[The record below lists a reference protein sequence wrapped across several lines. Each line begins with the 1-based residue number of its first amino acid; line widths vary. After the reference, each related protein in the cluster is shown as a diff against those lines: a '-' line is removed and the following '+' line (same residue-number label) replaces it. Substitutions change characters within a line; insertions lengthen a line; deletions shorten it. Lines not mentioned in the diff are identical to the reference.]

1 MDILLADGSVAMR
14 TLIRAQLE
22 REPGCRVV
30 GEAAS
35 APTVIQLSRDLQP
48 DVVVLDHCLPGYMPT
63 VDLVRYVR
71 AANPAGRIVV
81 LLPLGVRRTAPD
93 VDLAVPKA
101 RLLELPRFLGDLAP
115 AAVVAAVTA

>member
-1 MDILLADGSVAMR
+1 MNILLADGSVAMR
-14 TLIRAQLE
+14 TLIKAQLE
-22 REPGCRVV
+22 RDLACRVV

-35 APTVIQLSRDLQP
+35 GPTVIQLSRDLRP
-48 DVVVLDHCLPGYMPT
+48 DVVVLDHCLPGCMPT

-101 RLLELPRFLGDLAP
+101 RLLELPRVLADLDLATVP
-115 AAVVAAVTA
+115 A